1 MINFFTILFLLVLAF
16 YTVMFLL
23 LLIGKSLYEN
33 DLNIIKG
40 MKIIII
46 KYILLISLVWTSI
59 ILAYKYLLK

>member
-23 LLIGKSLYEN
+23 LLIGKSLCEN

-46 KYILLISLVWTSI
+46 KYILSISLVWTFI
-59 ILAYKYLLK
+59 ILTYKYLLK